1 MCWNLKYW
9 SKWIAIFL
17 FGSLAAE
24 ASAESADSV
33 MTFRFAKS
41 IDMFYSPYLD
51 NEPELE
57 RMLATVDCCRSELSS
72 GRVYIYVSAY
82 CGSCRSEAENLA
94 VARVRANR
102 VKSELITRKRL
113 KEENF
118 RTMVAAAADDSSEVV
133 VVIFLASAPLP
144 AAGNGADAQVLP
156 AGTAEPMQ
164 ADSTQATPAGDVA
177 PGDSAAVSPTG
188 AADSTQMS
196 AVPEQPDTMQL
207 LPPATEAP
215 DLADGGNAPAV
226 NVSGNEPPA
235 AAGSAPVRPSR
246 QAGPKPYALA
256 LKTNMLYDVLLVPNI
271 GLEFCAGKGW
281 SVGANVMYAWW
292 SREKS
297 DFFWRIYG
305 GELYARKYLGRQAA
319 AKPFT
324 GHHVG
329 VYGQIFDYDFEL
341 GGRGYMGGE
350 PGGTLWDKM
359 NYAMGVEY
367 GYSLPITRGLSLD
380 FTLGIG
386 YWGGQYCTYEP
397 QDGEYVWQETWQRHW
412 FGPTKAEV
420 SLVWM
425 FGRGVI
431 KGKGGRR

>member
-1 MCWNLKYW
+1 MCRNLKYW
-9 SKWIAIFL
+9 SKWIAVFL
-17 FGSLAAE
+17 LGSLWAE
-24 ASAESADSV
+24 VSAESADSV

-57 RMLATVDCCRSELSS
+57 RMLSTVDRCRSELSS
-72 GRVYIYVSAY
+72 GRMYIYVSAY
-82 CGSCRSEAENLA
+82 CGSCGSESENLA

-118 RTMVAAAADDSSEVV
+118 RTTVASASDDSSDVV
-133 VVIFLASAPLP
+133 VVIFLASALSP
-144 AAGNGADAQVLP
+144 AAGDSAAAQEQPADTTQRLAPV
-156 AGTAEPMQ
+156 
-164 ADSTQATPAGDVA
+164 QATPAGGVA
-177 PGDSAAVSPTG
+177 LGDSTAAPASAG
-188 AADSTQMS
+188 AAGSTQMA
-196 AVPEQPDTMQL
+196 AVPGQPDTMRL
-207 LPPATEAP
+207 LPPAPEAP
-215 DLADGGNAPAV
+215 ALADGGNAPAV

-329 VYGQIFDYDFEL
+329 VYGEIFDYDFEL

-425 FGRGVI
+425 FGGGII

>member
-1 MCWNLKYW
+1 MCRNLKYW
-9 SKWIAIFL
+9 SKWIAVFL
-17 FGSLAAE
+17 LGSLWAE
-24 ASAESADSV
+24 VSAESADSV

-57 RMLATVDCCRSELSS
+57 RMLSTVDRCRSELSS
-72 GRVYIYVSAY
+72 GRMYIYVSAY
-82 CGSCRSEAENLA
+82 CGSCGSESENLA

-118 RTMVAAAADDSSEVV
+118 RTTVASASDDSSDVV
-133 VVIFLASAPLP
+133 VVIFLASALSP
-144 AAGNGADAQVLP
+144 AAGDSAAAQEQPADTTQRLAPV
-156 AGTAEPMQ
+156 
-164 ADSTQATPAGDVA
+164 QATPAGDVA
-177 PGDSAAVSPTG
+177 LGDSTAAVAPAG
-188 AADSTQMS
+188 AADSTQMA
-196 AVPEQPDTMQL
+196 AVPGQPDTMRL
-207 LPPATEAP
+207 LPPAPEAP
-215 DLADGGNAPAV
+215 ALADGWNAPAV

-329 VYGQIFDYDFEL
+329 VYGEIFDYDFEL

-425 FGRGVI
+425 FGSGII